1 MKDLQ
6 SKRNHRAGGASAAGF
21 MNVHAVVA
29 ALVSFCV
36 IFTSCSTPDARS
48 DIVDNPDTVV
58 RPDDY
63 LEPVHAWFKTVQQS
77 SGLVVSREGLETSD
91 WAVSLYD
98 QALSAMVFL
107 CFDEP
112 ERARQILDVFAAR
125 QNELEAG
132 LGGFYQFRRTSGDP
146 NTGTNR
152 WLGDNAYLLAAL
164 YNYGEITGDQ
174 VRYAALLA
182 SLESWIIGLQKD
194 SGGLISG
201 TLPSGAEYTHI
212 IVEGNIDAFGA
223 VPGYTAFHQGILR
236 YFREQR
242 WDKANQVLICWPDA
256 QKTTWTYACDNIA
269 WGYCAINT
277 LPASFDFAE
286 ARFRMTDASEANG
299 TQSTGFCFDGDRD
312 TIHPEATLSM
322 AAAYQ
327 TAGIAAKAAEYVAES
342 EKLMVQGRSDPES
355 WGLPYSSGPGTS
367 FGGDVFSSTHY
378 DRPWV
383 SSSAWYVFVRKGFN
397 PFGYARGRS
406 IPAEDSFP
414 RP

>member
-1 MKDLQ
+1 MNSRMNRLI
-6 SKRNHRAGGASAAGF
+6 STAVLGCLILAACAS
-21 MNVHAVVA
+21 
-29 ALVSFCV
+29 
-36 IFTSCSTPDARS
+36 PDAKP
-48 DIVDNPDTVV
+48 DIVDNPDVAA

-63 LEPVHAWFKTVQQS
+63 LEPVHAWFKSVQQP
-77 SGLVVSREGLETSD
+77 SGLVVSREGLENSD

-107 CFDEP
+107 CFGEP
-112 ERARQILDVFAAR
+112 DRARQILDVFKSR
-125 QNELEAG
+125 QAELEAG

-164 YNYGEITGDQ
+164 YNYAAITDDQ
-174 VRYAALLA
+174 KRYGALLA
-182 SLESWIIGLQKD
+182 SLESWIVGLQEA

-201 TLPSGAEYTHI
+201 SKPPTLPSAGISEIINEHI

-223 VPGYTAFHQGILR
+223 VPDYTEFHEGILR
-236 YFREQR
+236 YFRENR
-242 WDKANQVLICWPDA
+242 WDKANQVLICWPGAPDDD
-256 QKTTWTYACDNIA
+256 WTYASDNIA
-269 WGYCAINT
+269 WGCCAINN
-277 LPASFDFAE
+277 LPASFGFAE

-327 TAGIAAKAAEYVAES
+327 VSGVQAKAAYYVAES

-367 FGGDVFSSTHY
+367 FGGDAFSSTHY

-406 IPAEDSFP
+406 IPEADAFP
-414 RP
+414 KP

>member
-1 MKDLQ
+1 MNSRMNRLI
-6 SKRNHRAGGASAAGF
+6 STAVLGCLILAACAS
-21 MNVHAVVA
+21 
-29 ALVSFCV
+29 
-36 IFTSCSTPDARS
+36 PDAKP
-48 DIVDNPDTVV
+48 DIVDNPDVV
-58 RPDDY
+58 ARPDDF
-63 LEPVHAWFKTVQQS
+63 LEPVHAWFKSVQQP

-107 CFDEP
+107 CFNEP
-112 ERARQILDVFAAR
+112 ERARQILDVFAGR
-125 QNELEAG
+125 QAELKAG
-132 LGGFYQFRRTSGDP
+132 RGGFYQFRRASGEP

-164 YNYGEITGDQ
+164 YNYAAVTDDQ
-174 VRYAALLA
+174 DRYDALRL
-182 SLESWIIGLQKD
+182 SLEAWIVGLQEA

-201 TLPSGAEYTHI
+201 TLPSGARYENI

-223 VPGYTAFHQGILR
+223 VPKYTKFHQGILR
-236 YFREQR
+236 YFRENR
-242 WDKANQVLICWPDA
+242 WDKANQVLICWPGAPDDD
-256 QKTTWTYACDNIA
+256 WTYACDNIA
-269 WGYCAINT
+269 WGCCAINN
-277 LPASFDFAE
+277 LPLSFGFAE
-286 ARFRMTDASEANG
+286 RNFETTDTSAANG
-299 TQSTGFCFDGDRD
+299 SVSTGFCFDGDRD
-312 TIHPEATLSM
+312 TIHPEGTLSI

-327 TAGIAAKAAEYVAES
+327 VAGVQAKAAYYVAES

-367 FGGDVFSSTHY
+367 FGGDAFSSTHY

-397 PFGYARGRS
+397 PFGYARGRP

-414 RP
+414 KP